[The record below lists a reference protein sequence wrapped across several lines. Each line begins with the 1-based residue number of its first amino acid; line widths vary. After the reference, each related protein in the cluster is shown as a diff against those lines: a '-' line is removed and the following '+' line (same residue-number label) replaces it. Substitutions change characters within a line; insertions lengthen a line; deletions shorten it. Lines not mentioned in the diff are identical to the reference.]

1 MHCTHS
7 CGSLVKQ
14 FPISNETDLTIYPR
28 KHCRK
33 QDAAA
38 GLRRTESR
46 ARSRILLSTML
57 SRVDPGSLE
66 MGNCFT
72 SEPQECVQC
81 IVKVRDQETQTQRR
95 PDRRTLG
102 VPRNEANEKRA
113 EHYRQRKGL
122 AI

>member
-1 MHCTHS
+1 MRT
-7 CGSLVKQ
+7 
-14 FPISNETDLTIYPR
+14 PIARPEPCPGRS
-28 KHCRK
+28 
-33 QDAAA
+33 
-38 GLRRTESR
+38 
-46 ARSRILLSTML
+46 ARSRVLLSTML

-113 EHYRQRKGL
+113 ERYRQRKGL

>member
-1 MHCTHS
+1 M
-7 CGSLVKQ
+7 VR
-14 FPISNETDLTIYPR
+14 E
-28 KHCRK
+28 
-33 QDAAA
+33 
-38 GLRRTESR
+38 R
-46 ARSRILLSTML
+46 ARPVRPQPPARGCSVGPRCVLLSTML

-81 IVKVRDQETQTQRR
+81 IIKVRDQETQTQLR

-102 VPRNEANEKRA
+102 MPRNEANEKRA
-113 EHYRQRKGL
+113 ERYIQRKGL

>member
-1 MHCTHS
+1 MKKLFSKCILINKWYYKTIVLII
-7 CGSLVKQ
+7 GARMRT
-14 FPISNETDLTIYPR
+14 PIARPGG
-28 KHCRK
+28 
-33 QDAAA
+33 QPA
-38 GLRRTESR
+38 RRV
-46 ARSRILLSTML
+46 LLSTML

-81 IVKVRDQETQTQRR
+81 IIKVRDQETQTQRR

-113 EHYRQRKGL
+113 ERYRQRKGL

>member
-1 MHCTHS
+1 MIIGPRMRT
-7 CGSLVKQ
+7 
-14 FPISNETDLTIYPR
+14 PIARPPR
-28 KHCRK
+28 PP
-33 QDAAA
+33 A
-38 GLRRTESR
+38 RRV
-46 ARSRILLSTML
+46 LLSTML
-57 SRVDPGSLE
+57 SRVDSGSLE
-66 MGNCFT
+66 IGNCFT

>member
-1 MHCTHS
+1 
-7 CGSLVKQ
+7 
-14 FPISNETDLTIYPR
+14 
-28 KHCRK
+28 
-33 QDAAA
+33 
-38 GLRRTESR
+38 
-46 ARSRILLSTML
+46 ML

-81 IVKVRDQETQTQRR
+81 IVKVKDQETQTQRR

>member
-1 MHCTHS
+1 MKKCILINKWYYETIVLII
-7 CGSLVKQ
+7 GARMRT
-14 FPISNETDLTIYPR
+14 PIARPPSPP
-28 KHCRK
+28 
-33 QDAAA
+33 A
-38 GLRRTESR
+38 RRV
-46 ARSRILLSTML
+46 LL

-72 SEPQECVQC
+72 SEPQECVQG

-113 EHYRQRKGL
+113 ERYRQRKGL

>member
-1 MHCTHS
+1 MKKLFSKCILINKWYYKTIVLII
-7 CGSLVKQ
+7 GARMRT
-14 FPISNETDLTIYPR
+14 PIARPGGPP
-28 KHCRK
+28 
-33 QDAAA
+33 A
-38 GLRRTESR
+38 RRV
-46 ARSRILLSTML
+46 LLSTML

>member
-1 MHCTHS
+1 MLNQILPESSMGPCTGVDG
-7 CGSLVKQ
+7 CFLQCFLVL
-14 FPISNETDLTIYPR
+14 I
-28 KHCRK
+28 
-33 QDAAA
+33 
-38 GLRRTESR
+38 
-46 ARSRILLSTML
+46 RSSSML
-57 SRVDPGSLE
+57 SRVDSKIRLLE

-113 EHYRQRKGL
+113 ERYRQRKGL